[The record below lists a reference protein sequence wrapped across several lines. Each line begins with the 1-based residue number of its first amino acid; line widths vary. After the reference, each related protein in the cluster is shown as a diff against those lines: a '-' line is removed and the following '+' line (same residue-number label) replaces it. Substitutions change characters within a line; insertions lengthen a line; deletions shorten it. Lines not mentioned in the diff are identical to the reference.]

1 METNLVLFK
10 LRWTGSSLL
19 FVAEPAHDGP
29 QTFSLKGIQA
39 QRIRF
44 ERDALVALER
54 AGIGHWSAFPG
65 DHIQAT
71 VTRQQLLAM
80 GFKGIY

>member
-1 METNLVLFK
+1 METNLVNFK
-10 LRWTGSSLL
+10 LRWTGSSLM
-19 FVAEPAHDGP
+19 FVAEPSPDGP
-29 QTFSLKGIQA
+29 QTFTMTGLQN

-44 ERDALVALER
+44 ERDALAALER
-54 AGIGHWSAFPG
+54 VGLGHWSEFPA

-71 VTRQQLLAM
+71 VTRAQLWAL

>member
-1 METNLVLFK
+1 LETNLVNFK

-19 FVAEPAHDGP
+19 FVAEPAPDGP
-29 QTFSLKGIQA
+29 QGFTMASLQN

-44 ERDALVALER
+44 ERDALAALER
-54 AGIGHWSAFPG
+54 VGLGQWSQFPS

-71 VTRQQLLAM
+71 VTRQQLWAM
-80 GFKGIY
+80 GFKGVY